1 MKTKI
6 KIIGWER
13 LVYKFQELNKNSKS
27 ILNLKQRHKLFVEYK
42 DYKKLEQRIKQLE
55 GKKWTK
61 IKSGISQ
68 RLKMSHN

>member
-55 GKKWTK
+55 GKK
-61 IKSGISQ
+61 
-68 RLKMSHN
+68 

>member
-6 KIIGWER
+6 KIISWER
-13 LVYKFQELNKNSKS
+13 LVYKFQESNKNSKS

-55 GKKWTK
+55 GKK
-61 IKSGISQ
+61 
-68 RLKMSHN
+68 